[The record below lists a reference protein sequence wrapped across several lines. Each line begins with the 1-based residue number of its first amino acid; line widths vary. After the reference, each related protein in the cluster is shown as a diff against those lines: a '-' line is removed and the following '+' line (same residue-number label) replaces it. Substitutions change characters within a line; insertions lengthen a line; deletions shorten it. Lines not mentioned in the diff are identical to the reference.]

1 MDDPYQNIGEKEPI
15 ATCSVPDNYQ
25 EPLPLLLHQS
35 GRAARTRARRTY
47 TRLARGN
54 FTSIVSDTDEGP
66 SDPEPKEVGIP
77 SKLKRSRQ
85 GASVDIYK
93 AYKASVFAIRS
104 PKAKRMRSNKK
115 RKDPVEIDS

>member
-54 FTSIVSDTDEGP
+54 FILIISNTNEGP
-66 SDPEPKEVGIP
+66 SNPKLKEVGILL
-77 SKLKRSRQ
+77 KLKQ
-85 GASVDIYK
+85 L
-93 AYKASVFAIRS
+93 
-104 PKAKRMRSNKK
+104 
-115 RKDPVEIDS
+115 